1 MVTSITSSM
10 GLGAGFDTAQLI
22 EDLAAAQRGPQEARI
37 KARETAN
44 SAQISTIGSLA
55 GAIDSFASSLKA
67 LIAGGSLFTQPTTS
81 DASIVG
87 VSAKAGYS
95 LGGLSAQIEVVQ
107 IATAQSLASA
117 HVADPTAPVGQGTL
131 ILTTGKGSFNVKIDS
146 TNDSLNG
153 LAAAINNAKA
163 GVSASVVKDSLGSR
177 LVIRGGN
184 GEASA
189 FTLEPQA
196 GADPALSAYSWNG
209 TSGGMTCAQ
218 QARDAIVKLDGVE
231 IRRDTNT
238 FSDVLDGV
246 KIDLKK
252 AAPGQVVTIGAE
264 RPVDDLR
271 QAVLDFAAAYNELE
285 TMLDDAG
292 AGGLDGTVAGPLRGS
307 SAVRD
312 MRRQLAA
319 ITATALRSGDGP
331 KTLAEI
337 GVVTLRDGSLKVDTS
352 VLDAALLAH
361 PEAIE
366 SFFNPSTATG
376 STDKGLGGVLQAVRD
391 TLRDKDGALAS
402 IQDRLRA
409 ESKDIEGDRETM
421 EMRADAYRER
431 LVRNFTAMDTRVASY
446 KATQSYL
453 EQQIKMWTNG
463 ND

>member
-1 MVTSITSSM
+1 M

-22 EDLAAAQRGPQEARI
+22 EDLATAQREPQENRI

-44 SAQISTIGSLA
+44 AAQISTIGNLA
-55 GAIDSFASSLKA
+55 GAIDSFASSLKT
-67 LIAGGSLFTQPTTS
+67 LINGGSLFTQPTTS

-87 VSAKAGYS
+87 VTAKPGYS
-95 LGGLSAQIEVVQ
+95 LEGLSAQIEVVQ
-107 IATAQSLASA
+107 VATAQSLASA
-117 HVADPTAPVGQGTL
+117 HVTDAAAPVGQGTL
-131 ILTTGKGSFNVKIDS
+131 TLTTGKGSFNVKIDS

-153 LAAAINNAKA
+153 LAAAINGAKA
-163 GVSASVVKDSLGSR
+163 GVIASVVKDSLGSR

-184 GEASA
+184 GAANA
-189 FTLEPQA
+189 FTLVPQS
-196 GADPALSAYSWNG
+196 GADPALSAYSWDG
-209 TSGGMTCAQ
+209 AAGGMTRAQ

-231 IRRDTNT
+231 IRRDTNS

-252 AAPGQVVTIGAE
+252 AAAGQIVTIGTE
-264 RPVDDLR
+264 RPVGDLR

-285 TMLDDAG
+285 TMLDDAS
-292 AGGLDGTVAGPLRGS
+292 AGGLEGAAAGPLRGS

-319 ITATALRSGDGP
+319 IISTDLRSGDAP
-331 KTLAEI
+331 TTLAEI
-337 GVVTLRDGSLKVDTS
+337 GVVTLRDGSLKVDTTA
-352 VLDAALLAH
+352 LDAALLAH
-361 PEAIE
+361 PDAIE
-366 SFFNPSTATG
+366 QFFNPSTASG
-376 STDKGLGGVLQAVRD
+376 STDKGLGGVLQDVRD
-391 TLRDKDGALAS
+391 KLRDSDGGLAS
-402 IQDRLRA
+402 AADRLKA
-409 ESKDIEGDRETM
+409 EARDIREDRETM